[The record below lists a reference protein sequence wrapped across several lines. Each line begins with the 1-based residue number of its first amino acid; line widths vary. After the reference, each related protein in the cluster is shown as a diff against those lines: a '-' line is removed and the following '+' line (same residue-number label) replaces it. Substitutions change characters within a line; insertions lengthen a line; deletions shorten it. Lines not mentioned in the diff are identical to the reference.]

1 MSVYSIYFFT
11 EDYAGNKLKRFV
23 AGVVES
29 ITGVRKFSAPGTWND
44 MFQNDIE
51 RLLCL

>member
-29 ITGVRKFSAPGTWND
+29 IAEYRREMKFSAPGTGNFR
-44 MFQNDIE
+44 MI
-51 RLLCL
+51 